1 MNTLSLPQVDPQDRH
16 RQPPG
21 YDAQRLGDQG
31 LLAGQQRNCFN
42 PAGGDIGHRQGLDE
56 RSGHI
61 AAAVGH
67 QVDLKVAG
75 IGAMPIGKGPDGDC
89 LMVAIAAAGIS
100 SAAAG
105 GLADWF
111 EHPIDRR
118 RTDCQELVACVWVQP
133 QVSVAL

>member
-1 MNTLSLPQVDPQDRH
+1 MNALSLSQIDPQDRH
-16 RQPPG
+16 RQTPG
-21 YDAQRLGDQG
+21 YDAQRLGD
-31 LLAGQQRNCFN
+31 
-42 PAGGDIGHRQGLDE
+42 QGLDE

-118 RTDCQELVACVWVQP
+118 RADCQELVACVWVQP